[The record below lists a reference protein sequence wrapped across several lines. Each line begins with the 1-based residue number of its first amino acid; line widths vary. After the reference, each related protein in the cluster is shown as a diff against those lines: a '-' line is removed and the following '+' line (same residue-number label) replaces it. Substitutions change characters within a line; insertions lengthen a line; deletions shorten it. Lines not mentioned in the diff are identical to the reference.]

1 VGRLAPAAQP
11 EPRPYLE
18 LVGVTK
24 RFGATVA
31 VDAVDFAVATG
42 TVHAIVGENGA
53 GKSTLGKIVAGV
65 LQPDS
70 GSLQVC
76 GQVVHF
82 GSPRDALE
90 HGITTIA
97 QELSLVPARSVVEN
111 VYLGIE
117 DSSLG
122 IVNTRA
128 LRRRLD
134 DLMEQSDIRVS
145 PTRLVREL
153 SPHDQQKVEI
163 LRALARDARFIVMD
177 EPTARLSADE
187 TISLRRTVRALADA
201 GRTIVFVSH
210 FLEEVLEVSDVITI
224 MRDGHVVRT
233 SACAEE
239 TYDSCIEGMI
249 GRTLEST
256 FPPKRT
262 LPADAATI
270 LTVDGL
276 TRDGVFE
283 DVSFEVRAGEIVV
296 LAGLVGSGRSEVVR
310 AIFGADPISRGRV
323 ELEGQ
328 PVEFGSPGQAI
339 AHGVAMIPESRKEQG
354 LVLGRSVRE
363 NVSLPHLRRFSRAG
377 VMAPRAERRSVDE
390 MMERAG
396 VRGIGMDARARNAS
410 GGNQQKMLF
419 ARWLLA
425 EPPLLIADE
434 PTRGVDVGSKRN
446 IYDLLAELAGE
457 GMAILV
463 VSSETEEVL
472 GLADR
477 IVVMR
482 DGRVLDELDGHS
494 ATEEELVALA
504 FGTEQAVAQG

>member
-1 VGRLAPAAQP
+1 MGRLAPEALT
-11 EPRPYLE
+11 EPRTYVE

-31 VDAVDFAVATG
+31 LDAVDVAVETG
-42 TVHAIVGENGA
+42 TVHAIIGENGA

-65 LQPDS
+65 LQPDA
-70 GSLQVC
+70 GTLRVG
-76 GQVVHF
+76 GQAVHF

-117 DSSLG
+117 TSRFGFVDR
-122 IVNTRA
+122 RA
-128 LRRRLD
+128 LTRRLEE
-134 DLMEQSDIRVS
+134 LMEREDIHVP
-145 PTRLVREL
+145 PTALVRDL
-153 SPHDQQKVEI
+153 SPHEQQKVEI
-163 LRALARDARFIVMD
+163 LRALARDSGLIIMD

-187 TISLRRTVRALADA
+187 TLSLRKTVRALAED
-201 GRTIVFVSH
+201 GHTIIFVSH
-210 FLEEVLEVSDVITI
+210 FLEEVLEVADTITI
-224 MRDGHVVRT
+224 MRDGHIIRT
-233 SACAEE
+233 SDCDSE
-239 TYDSCIEGMI
+239 TYESCIEGMI

-262 LPADAATI
+262 VAAGAPTV
-270 LTVDGL
+270 LKVDGL
-276 TRDGVFE
+276 TREGVFE
-283 DVSFEVRAGEIVV
+283 DVSFDVRAGEIVV
-296 LAGLVGSGRSEVVR
+296 MAGLVGSGRTEIAR
-310 AIFGADPISRGRV
+310 AVFGADPVTSGSI
-323 ELEGQ
+323 ELEGK
-328 PVEFGSPGQAI
+328 PVEFSGPSEAI
-339 AHGVAMIPESRKEQG
+339 ASGVAMIPESRKEQG
-354 LVLGRSVRE
+354 LVLGRAVRE
-363 NVSLPHLRRFSRAG
+363 NVSLPHLRRFSAG
-377 VMAPRAERRSVDE
+377 GVVKRSAERRRVAE
-390 MMERAG
+390 MLERAG
-396 VRGIGMDARARNAS
+396 VQGIASEAVARNAS

-425 EPPLLIADE
+425 DPALLIADE

-457 GMAILV
+457 GMAVLV

-477 IVVMR
+477 ILVMR
-482 DGRVLDELDGHS
+482 DGRLLAELDGHT

-504 FGTEQAVAQG
+504 FGDDRKAA

>member
-1 VGRLAPAAQP
+1 VGRLTPEAQP
-11 EPRPYLE
+11 QPRPHVE

-31 VDAVDFAVATG
+31 LDEIDLAVASG

-65 LQPDS
+65 LQPDA
-70 GSLQVC
+70 GTLKVG
-76 GQVVHF
+76 GQAVHF
-82 GSPRDALE
+82 GSPRDALD

-117 DSSLG
+117 DSRLG
-122 IVNTRA
+122 VVDARS

-134 DLMEQSDIRVS
+134 ALMEREDLHA
-145 PTRLVREL
+145 PPDALVRQL

-163 LRALARDARFIVMD
+163 LRALARDSSFIVMD

-187 TISLRRTVRALADA
+187 TLSLRRTVRALADA
-201 GRTIVFVSH
+201 GHTIVFVSH
-210 FLEEVLEVSDVITI
+210 FIEEVLEVADSVTI
-224 MRDGHVVRT
+224 MRDGRIIRT
-233 SACAEE
+233 SACADE

-262 LPADAATI
+262 LPDDAPVVLA
-270 LTVDGL
+270 LDGL
-276 TRDGVFE
+276 TRKGVFE
-283 DVSFEVRAGEIVV
+283 DISFEVRAGEIVV
-296 LAGLVGSGRSEVVR
+296 MAGLVGSGRTEVVR
-310 AIFGADPISRGRV
+310 AVFGADPVTSGHVRLSGEV
-323 ELEGQ
+323 
-328 PVEFGSPGQAI
+328 VDFHSPGEAI
-339 AHGVAMIPESRKEQG
+339 ASGVAMIPESRKEQG

-363 NVSLPHLRRFSRAG
+363 NVSLPHLRRFSTGG
-377 VMAPRAERRSVDE
+377 VVKTRAEKSRVAE
-390 MMERAG
+390 MLERAG
-396 VRGIGMDARARNAS
+396 VRGIGAEARSRNAS

-425 EPPLLIADE
+425 DPPLLIADE
-434 PTRGVDVGSKRN
+434 PTRGVDVGSKRA
-446 IYDLLAELAGE
+446 IYDLLAELAAE
-457 GMAILV
+457 GMAVLV

-472 GLADR
+472 GLADC

-482 DGRVLDELDGHS
+482 DGRVIAELDGHT
-494 ATEEELVALA
+494 ATEAQLVNLA
-504 FGTEQAVAQG
+504 FGTEQEAA

>member
-1 VGRLAPAAQP
+1 MGKLTPQAQP
-11 EPRPYLE
+11 HEQPHVE

-31 VDAVDFAVATG
+31 LDGVDVAVRRG

-65 LQPDS
+65 LQPDA
-70 GSLQVC
+70 GTLKV
-76 GQVVHF
+76 GGEAVHF
-82 GSPRDALE
+82 GSPRDALD

-117 DSSLG
+117 QSRFGLVDS
-122 IVNTRA
+122 RA
-128 LRRRLD
+128 LRRRLEE
-134 DLMEQSDIRVS
+134 LMEREDLHV
-145 PTRLVREL
+145 PTDALVRQL

-163 LRALARDARFIVMD
+163 LRALARDSSFIIMD

-187 TISLRRTVRALADA
+187 TLSLRRTVRSLADA
-201 GRTIVFVSH
+201 GHTIVFVSH
-210 FLEEVLEVSDVITI
+210 FIEEVLEVSDRITI
-224 MRDGHVVRT
+224 MRDGHIIRT
-233 SACAEE
+233 SACHEE

-256 FPPKRT
+256 FPPKRA
-262 LPADAATI
+262 LPTDAPVVLSI
-270 LTVDGL
+270 DGL
-276 TRDGVFE
+276 SHEGVFE
-283 DVSFEVRAGEIVV
+283 DVSFDVHAGEIVV
-296 LAGLVGSGRSEVVR
+296 MAGLVGSGRTEVVR
-310 AIFGADPISRGRV
+310 AVFGADPTTAGHVRLNGDV
-323 ELEGQ
+323 
-328 PVEFGSPGQAI
+328 VDFHSPNEAI
-339 AHGVAMIPESRKEQG
+339 ASGVAMIPESRKEQG

-363 NVSLPHLRRFSRAG
+363 NVSLPHLRRFSLAG
-377 VMAPRAERRSVDE
+377 LVKTRAERSGVSE

-396 VRGIGMDARARNAS
+396 VRGIDAEARARNAS

-425 EPPLLIADE
+425 DPPLLIADE
-434 PTRGVDVGSKRN
+434 PTRGVDVGSKRA

-457 GMAILV
+457 GMAVLV

-482 DGRVLDELDGHS
+482 DGRVIAELDGHT
-494 ATEEELVALA
+494 ATEAQLVSLA
-504 FGTEQAVAQG
+504 FGTEQQAA

>member
-1 VGRLAPAAQP
+1 VGRLAPGAQP
-11 EPRPYLE
+11 EPRPYVE

-31 VDAVDFAVATG
+31 VDEVDFAVTTG

-65 LQPDS
+65 LQPDA
-70 GSLQVC
+70 GTLNVG
-76 GQVVHF
+76 GQAVHF
-82 GSPRDALE
+82 GSPRDALD

-97 QELSLVPARSVVEN
+97 QELSLVPARSVIEN

-117 DSSLG
+117 DSRLG
-122 IVNTRA
+122 VVNKRA
-128 LRRRLD
+128 LRARFSELV
-134 DLMEQSDIRVS
+134 EQSGIGVPGDA
-145 PTRLVREL
+145 LVRQL

-187 TISLRRTVRALADA
+187 TLSLRRTVRALAAA

-210 FLEEVLEVSDVITI
+210 FIEEVLEVADVVTI
-224 MRDGHVVRT
+224 MRDGHIVRT
-233 SACAEE
+233 SACADE

-262 LPADAATI
+262 LSPDAP
-270 LTVDGL
+270 TVLMVEGL
-276 TRDGVFE
+276 TREGVFE
-283 DVSFEVRAGEIVV
+283 DVSLKVRAGEIVV
-296 LAGLVGSGRSEVVR
+296 IAGLVGSGRSEVVR
-310 AIFGADPISRGRV
+310 AIFGADPISSGRI
-323 ELEGQ
+323 ELEGE
-328 PVEFGSPGQAI
+328 PVELGSPSDAI
-339 AHGVAMIPESRKEQG
+339 GRGVAMIPESRKEQG
-354 LVLGRSVRE
+354 LILGRSVRE
-363 NVSLPHLRRFSRAG
+363 NVSLPHLKRFSRAG
-377 VMAPRAERRSVDE
+377 VVELRSEKRRVTE
-390 MMERAG
+390 MMQRAG
-396 VRGIGMDARARNAS
+396 VRGIAMDAGARNAS

-457 GMAILV
+457 GMGILV

-482 DGRVLDELDGHS
+482 DGRVLDELDGHT

-504 FGTEQAVAQG
+504 FGTEQAAA

>member
-1 VGRLAPAAQP
+1 MT
-11 EPRPYLE
+11 EPRPYVE

-31 VDAVDFAVATG
+31 LDAVDIAVTTG

-65 LQPDS
+65 IPPDE
-70 GSLQVC
+70 GVLRVD
-76 GQVVHF
+76 GQAVHF
-82 GSPRDALE
+82 GSPRDALH

-117 DSSLG
+117 DSRFGVVDRRSL
-122 IVNTRA
+122 
-128 LRRRLD
+128 LKRLD
-134 DLMEQSDIRVS
+134 ALMERSGIHA
-145 PTRLVREL
+145 PALALVRDL
-153 SPHDQQKVEI
+153 SPHEQQKVEI
-163 LRALARDARFIVMD
+163 LRALARESRFIVMD
-177 EPTARLSADE
+177 EPTARLSVAE
-187 TISLRRTVRALADA
+187 TLSLRRTVRALADA

-210 FLEEVLEVSDVITI
+210 FLEEVLEVSDIITI
-224 MRDGHVVRT
+224 MRDGHVIRT
-233 SACAEE
+233 SAAADE

-249 GRTLEST
+249 GRTLDAT
-256 FPPKRT
+256 FPPKR
-262 LPADAATI
+262 LVAPDAPTV
-270 LTVDGL
+270 LRVDGL
-276 TRDGVFE
+276 TRDGVFQ

-296 LAGLVGSGRSEVVR
+296 LAGLVGSGRTEVAR
-310 AIFGADPISRGRV
+310 AIFGADPISSGRV
-323 ELEGQ
+323 ELLGE
-328 PVEFGSPGQAI
+328 PVDIRKPGDAI
-339 AHGVAMIPESRKEQG
+339 ARGVAMIPESRKEQG
-354 LVLGRSVRE
+354 LILGRPVRE
-363 NVSLPHLRRFSRAG
+363 NVSLPHLRSFSRAG
-377 VMAPRAERRSVDE
+377 VLKARSERQRVAA
-390 MMERAG
+390 MLERAG
-396 VRGIGMDARARNAS
+396 VRGIATEAQARNAS

-446 IYDLLAELAGE
+446 IYDLLAELAAE

-482 DGRVLDELDGHS
+482 DGRVLAELDGHG

-504 FGTEQAVAQG
+504 FGSEREAA

>member
-1 VGRLAPAAQP
+1 VGRLAPAALTD
-11 EPRPYLE
+11 PRPFVE

-31 VDAVDFAVATG
+31 LDAVDVEVMTG

-65 LQPDS
+65 LQPDA
-70 GSLQVC
+70 GTLKVG
-76 GQVVHF
+76 GQAVRF
-82 GSPRDALE
+82 GSPRAALD

-111 VYLGIE
+111 VYLGVE
-117 DSSLG
+117 DGRFG
-122 IVNTRA
+122 IVDTRA

-134 DLMEQSDIRVS
+134 ELMEREDIHVS
-145 PTRLVREL
+145 PTALVREL
-153 SPHDQQKVEI
+153 SPHEQQKVEI
-163 LRALARDARFIVMD
+163 LRALARDSQFIIMD

-187 TISLRRTVRALADA
+187 TLSLRKTVRDLADT
-201 GRTIVFVSH
+201 GHTIVFVSH
-210 FLEEVLEVSDVITI
+210 FLEEVLEVSDAITI
-224 MRDGHVVRT
+224 MRDGRIIRT
-233 SACAEE
+233 SACADE

-256 FPPKRT
+256 FPPKRE
-262 LPADAATI
+262 LPADAATV
-270 LTVDGL
+270 LRVDGL
-276 TRDGVFE
+276 TRKGVFE
-283 DVSFEVRAGEIVV
+283 DVSFTVRAGEIVV
-296 LAGLVGSGRSEVVR
+296 MAGLVGSGRTEVVR
-310 AIFGADPISRGRV
+310 AVFGADPITSGAI
-323 ELEGQ
+323 ELQGEA
-328 PVEFGSPGQAI
+328 VHFRAPGEAI
-339 AHGVAMIPESRKEQG
+339 AKGMAMIPESRKEQG

-363 NVSLPHLRRFSRAG
+363 NVSLPHLRRFSSAG
-377 VMAPRAERRSVDE
+377 VLRTRDERSRVAE

-396 VRGIGMDARARNAS
+396 VHGIASEAQARNAS

-446 IYDLLAELAGE
+446 IYDLLAELAGA
-457 GMAILV
+457 GMAVLV

-477 IVVMR
+477 ILVMR
-482 DGRVLDELDGHS
+482 DGHMLAELDGHT

-504 FGTEQAVAQG
+504 FGDDRKAA

>member
-1 VGRLAPAAQP
+1 MGRLAPGAQP
-11 EPRPYLE
+11 EQRPYVE

-31 VDAVDFAVATG
+31 LDEVDFAVTTG

-65 LQPDS
+65 LQPDA
-70 GSLQVC
+70 GTFHVG
-76 GQVVHF
+76 GQAVHF
-82 GSPRDALE
+82 GSPRDALD

-117 DSSLG
+117 GGTLGVVNRGSL
-122 IVNTRA
+122 T
-128 LRRRLD
+128 RRLD
-134 DLMEQSDIRVS
+134 QLMEQSDIHVAGGV
-145 PTRLVREL
+145 LVREL

-163 LRALARDARFIVMD
+163 LRALARDARLIVMD

-187 TISLRRTVRALADA
+187 TLSLRRTVRSLAEA

-224 MRDGHVVRT
+224 MRDGHIIRT
-233 SACAEE
+233 SPCADE

-249 GRTLEST
+249 GRTLDST

-262 LPADAATI
+262 RAANAE
-270 LTVDGL
+270 TVLKVEGL
-276 TRDGVFE
+276 SRKGVFE
-283 DVSFEVRAGEIVV
+283 DVSFDVHAGEIVV
-296 LAGLVGSGRSEVVR
+296 MAGLVGSGRTEVVR
-310 AIFGADPISRGRV
+310 AIFGADPITSGRI
-323 ELEGQ
+323 ELQGASAE
-328 PVEFGSPGQAI
+328 VGSPGQAI
-339 AHGVAMIPESRKEQG
+339 GMGMAMIPESRKEQG

-363 NVSLPHLRRFSRAG
+363 NVALPHLRRFSVGG
-377 VMAPRAERRSVDE
+377 VIKSRTERTRVLQ

-396 VRGIGMDARARNAS
+396 VRGIAPEARARNAS

-446 IYDLLAELAGE
+446 IYDLLAQLAAE

-482 DGRVLDELDGHS
+482 DGRVLDVLDGHT

-504 FGTEQAVAQG
+504 FGSEQAAA

>member
-1 VGRLAPAAQP
+1 MGKLTAQAQP
-11 EPRPYLE
+11 HAQPHVE

-31 VDAVDFAVATG
+31 LDGVDVAVRSG

-65 LQPDS
+65 LQPDA
-70 GSLQVC
+70 GTLKVG
-76 GQVVHF
+76 GQAVRF
-82 GSPRDALE
+82 GSPRDALH

-117 DSSLG
+117 TGRLG
-122 IVNTRA
+122 LVDGRA
-128 LRRRLD
+128 LRRRLEE
-134 DLMEQSDIRVS
+134 LMEREDLHV
-145 PTRLVREL
+145 PPDALVRQL

-163 LRALARDARFIVMD
+163 LRALARDSSLIIMD

-187 TISLRRTVRALADA
+187 TLSLRRTVRSLADA
-201 GRTIVFVSH
+201 GHTIVFVSH
-210 FLEEVLEVSDVITI
+210 FIEEVLEVSDAITI
-224 MRDGHVVRT
+224 MRDGHVIRT
-233 SACAEE
+233 SAAQDE
-239 TYDSCIEGMI
+239 TYDTCIEGMI

-256 FPPKRT
+256 FPPKRE
-262 LPADAATI
+262 LPADAPVVLAI
-270 LTVDGL
+270 DGL
-276 TRDGVFE
+276 SREGIFE
-283 DVSFEVRAGEIVV
+283 DVSFDVRAGEIVV
-296 LAGLVGSGRSEVVR
+296 MAGLVGSGRTEVVR
-310 AIFGADPISRGRV
+310 AVFGADPSTSGRV
-323 ELEGQ
+323 RLGGAAVDFRAPHE
-328 PVEFGSPGQAI
+328 AI
-339 AHGVAMIPESRKEQG
+339 ANGIAMIPESRKDQG

-363 NVSLPHLRRFSRAG
+363 NVTLPHLRRFSRG
-377 VMAPRAERRSVDE
+377 GLVRTRAERGRVGE

-396 VRGIGMDARARNAS
+396 VRGIDAEARARNAS

-425 EPPLLIADE
+425 DPPLLIADE
-434 PTRGVDVGSKRN
+434 PTRGVDVGSKRA

-457 GMAILV
+457 GMAVLV

-482 DGRVLDELDGHS
+482 DGRVVAELDGHT
-494 ATEEELVALA
+494 ATEAQLVSLTL
-504 FGTEQAVAQG
+504 GSEQQAA

>member
-1 VGRLAPAAQP
+1 MGRLAPGAQP
-11 EPRPYLE
+11 EPRPYVE

-31 VDAVDFAVATG
+31 VDEVDFAVATG

-65 LQPDS
+65 LQPDA
-70 GSLQVC
+70 GTLQVG

-82 GSPRDALE
+82 GSPRDALD

-97 QELSLVPARSVVEN
+97 QELSLVTARSVVEN
-111 VYLGIE
+111 IYLGIE
-117 DSSLG
+117 DSSFG
-122 IVNTRA
+122 IVNRRA
-128 LRRRLD
+128 LSRRLD
-134 DLMEQSDIRVS
+134 ALMEQSDICV
-145 PTRLVREL
+145 PTDALVCQL

-163 LRALARDARFIVMD
+163 LRALARDAQFIVMD

-187 TISLRRTVRALADA
+187 TLSLRRTVRALADD

-210 FLEEVLEVSDVITI
+210 FLEEVLEVADVITI
-224 MRDGHVVRT
+224 MRDGHIVRT
-233 SACAEE
+233 SASADE

-262 LPADAATI
+262 LPADAP
-270 LTVDGL
+270 TVLEVEGL
-276 TRDGVFE
+276 TREGVFE
-283 DVSFEVRAGEIVV
+283 DVSFKVHAGEIVV

-310 AIFGADPISRGRV
+310 AIFGADPISSGRV
-323 ELEGQ
+323 ELHGK
-328 PVEFGSPGQAI
+328 PALFGSPSEAI
-339 AHGVAMIPESRKEQG
+339 ANGVAMIPESRKEQG
-354 LVLGRSVRE
+354 LVPGRSVRE
-363 NVSLPHLRRFSRAG
+363 NVSLPYLKRFSRAG
-377 VMAPRAERRSVDE
+377 VLAGRMERKRVDE

-396 VRGIGMDARARNAS
+396 VRGIGMEARARNAS

-425 EPPLLIADE
+425 DPPLLIADE

-477 IVVMR
+477 ILVMR
-482 DGRVLDELDGHS
+482 DGRVLAELDGHK
-494 ATEEELVALA
+494 ATEEDLVALA
-504 FGTEQAVAQG
+504 FGTEQAA

>member
-1 VGRLAPAAQP
+1 
-11 EPRPYLE
+11 
-18 LVGVTK
+18 
-24 RFGATVA
+24 
-31 VDAVDFAVATG
+31 
-42 TVHAIVGENGA
+42 
-53 GKSTLGKIVAGV
+53 VAGV
-65 LQPDS
+65 LQPDA
-70 GSLQVC
+70 GTLNVG
-76 GQVVHF
+76 GQSVHF
-82 GSPRDALE
+82 GSPRDALD

-97 QELSLVPARSVVEN
+97 QELSLVPARSVIEN

-117 DSSLG
+117 DSWLG
-122 IVNTRA
+122 VVNKGA

-134 DLMEQSDIRVS
+134 ELLEQSGIRV
-145 PTRLVREL
+145 PADALVREL

-163 LRALARDARFIVMD
+163 LRALARDAQLIVMD

-187 TISLRRTVRALADA
+187 TLSLRRTVRDLAEA

-224 MRDGHVVRT
+224 MRDGHIVRT
-233 SACAEE
+233 SACANE

-262 LPADAATI
+262 IASDADVV
-270 LTVDGL
+270 LNVQGL
-276 TRDGVFE
+276 TREGVFE
-283 DVSFEVRAGEIVV
+283 DFSLDVHAGEIVV
-296 LAGLVGSGRSEVVR
+296 MAGLVGSGRSEVVR
-310 AIFGADPISRGRV
+310 AIFGADPVTSGSV
-323 ELEGQ
+323 ELDGQ
-328 PVEFGSPGQAI
+328 AADFGSPREAI
-339 AHGVAMIPESRKEQG
+339 ARGVGMIPESRKEQG

-363 NVSLPHLRRFSRAG
+363 NVSLPYLRRFSRAG
-377 VMAPRAERRSVDE
+377 VMASRAERKRVDE

-396 VRGIGMDARARNAS
+396 VRGIASEARARNAS

-434 PTRGVDVGSKRN
+434 PTRGVDVGSKRA
-446 IYDLLAELAGE
+446 IYDLLAKLAGE

-482 DGRVLDELDGHS
+482 DGRVLDVLNGHT

-504 FGTEQAVAQG
+504 FGTEQAAA